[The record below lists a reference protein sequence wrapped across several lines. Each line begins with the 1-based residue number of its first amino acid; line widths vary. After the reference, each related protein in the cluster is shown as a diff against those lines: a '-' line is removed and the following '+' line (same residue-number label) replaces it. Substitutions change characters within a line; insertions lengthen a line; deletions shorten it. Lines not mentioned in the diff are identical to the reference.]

1 MPLSTLLHPQHL
13 LLNSPKT
20 CVLLRSF
27 ISVPF
32 LRLCFLH
39 QCFPFLYQCSSPHTH
54 THTHTH
60 THSHTHTHTHTHT
73 LGYTRTLTHWGTDTH
88 TRTHS
93 HWGTHT
99 HSHTGV
105 H

>member
-1 MPLSTLLHPQHL
+1 MPLSALLHPQHL

-20 CVLLRSF
+20 CVLLCSF

-60 THSHTHTHTHTHT
+60 TPCGTDLIKAKSYCVPHTSQHSSPTSSLPFPYYLSLTHTHT
-73 LGYTRTLTHWGTDTH
+73 
-88 TRTHS
+88 
-93 HWGTHT
+93 
-99 HSHTGV
+99 
-105 H
+105 